1 MSGAR
6 LRHADQAAR
15 LRLRRLVELTRGWQ
29 RRRPS
34 SAAGRTT
41 GVRSGVTSTPASRL

>member
-1 MSGAR
+1 MTAAR

-29 RRRPS
+29 RHRS
-34 SAAGRTT
+34 SGAARHTS
-41 GVRSGVTSTPASRL
+41 GVRPGVTSTPANHL